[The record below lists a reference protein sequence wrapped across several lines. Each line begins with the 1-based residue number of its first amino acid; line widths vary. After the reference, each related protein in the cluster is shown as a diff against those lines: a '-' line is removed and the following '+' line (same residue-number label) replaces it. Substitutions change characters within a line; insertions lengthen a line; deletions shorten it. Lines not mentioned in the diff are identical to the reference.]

1 MKAREIVHV
10 TGLLLAA
17 VLLNSCA
24 GSGGGG
30 GGVTYVT
37 PAAPA
42 AIDGPRQDGANA
54 LSAAER
60 AGLATAW
67 GEEKS
72 SSTWEREFVRA
83 SDAPVGCDAIYYN
96 DPAGVRAMST
106 DLQRVGA
113 MENAAGGLVEWG
125 VRGKASFLTSYRERG
140 HGRRLVQGEK
150 GSAYS
155 LVVRNKSART
165 LEVVLSVDGLDVIDG
180 KSASFS
186 KRGYIVTS
194 GETLVIEGFRT
205 SNQSVAQFRFASV
218 AGSYANLRHGN
229 TRNVGVLGLAVF
241 TPKNDR
247 RYATPPGSYRGG
259 ARPFPQ

>member
-1 MKAREIVHV
+1 MRPSLIVEV
-10 TGLLLAA
+10 TCMLLAA

-24 GSGGGG
+24 SSGGGSGGRS
-30 GGVTYVT
+30 YIAPAS
-37 PAAPA
+37 PAATA
-42 AIDGPRQDGANA
+42 WSRNEGDA

-72 SSTWEREFVRA
+72 SYTWEREFVRA
-83 SDAPVGCDAIYYN
+83 SDAPVGSDAIYYN
-96 DPAGVRAMST
+96 DPAGIRAMST

-113 MENAAGGLVEWG
+113 MQDAADGLVEWG
-125 VRGKASFLTSYRERG
+125 VRGKASFLTSFRERG
-140 HGRRLVQGEK
+140 LGRRLVQGEK

-165 LEVVLSVDGLDVIDG
+165 LELVLSVDGLDVIDG
-180 KSASFS
+180 KGASFS

-205 SNQSVAQFRFASV
+205 SNQSVAQFRFSNVAS
-218 AGSYANLRHGN
+218 SYANLRHGN